1 MTGSI
6 IANKG
11 FVQTYGTV
19 HNAKGALILDAHVV
33 SAWGGLQS
41 LGQGLG
47 MLSMHLYVDPVHSDT
62 RL

>member
-11 FVQTYGTV
+11 FIKTYGT
-19 HNAKGALILDAHVV
+19 AYDPKKGQILDANVLA
-33 SAWGGLQS
+33 AWGGLQS

-47 MLSMHLYVDPVHSDT
+47 MLSMHL
-62 RL
+62 